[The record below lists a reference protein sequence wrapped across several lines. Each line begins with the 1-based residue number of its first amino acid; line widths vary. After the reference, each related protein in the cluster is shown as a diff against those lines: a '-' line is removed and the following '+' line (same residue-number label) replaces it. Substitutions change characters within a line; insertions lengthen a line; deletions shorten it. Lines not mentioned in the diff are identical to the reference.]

1 MNYYLDNEITFKDYL
16 RVKAKH
22 PDDKIIMFKVLC
34 KDGNWNNY
42 NSVEEVD
49 FEKAIKV
56 ILVFKK
62 HNPMFVRTLDDEFAM
77 EQVNRFKKKYQ
88 NNKFIKR

>member
-16 RVKAKH
+16 RIKAKY
-22 PDDKIIMFKVLC
+22 PNDKIIMFKVLL

-62 HNPMFVRTLDDEFAM
+62 HNPMFVRTLDDEYAM
-77 EQVNRFKKKYQ
+77 EQVNRFKKKY
-88 NNKFIKR
+88 IKKG